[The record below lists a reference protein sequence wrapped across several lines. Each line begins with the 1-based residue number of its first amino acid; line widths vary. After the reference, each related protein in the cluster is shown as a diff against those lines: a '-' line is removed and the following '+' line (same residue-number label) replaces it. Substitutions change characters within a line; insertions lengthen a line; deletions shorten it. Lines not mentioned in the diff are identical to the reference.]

1 MVFRWLRQRRRRRLL
16 AEPFPSHWNT
26 IFDANFRAYAQLS
39 DAERGKLQRDVQVF
53 VAEKNW
59 EGVYG
64 LEMTEEIQV
73 TVAAQACYMLLGLD
87 LSCFDRTISILV
99 YPDAYAVPQQFTL
112 RGGGVVEGRSDRLGE
127 NWYRGPIVLSWP
139 DVLAGGRRETRGS
152 NLVIHEFAHE
162 LDTLNGSIVDGT
174 PPLPDPETGQR
185 WDAVMSREY
194 ARLCQ
199 ECRFGRPTLLDCYGA
214 ENRGEFFAVAS
225 EVFFQEPVRLSRR
238 HPDLYQLLCAAY
250 RQDPA
255 ARVLRRQAGSVE
267 PQQSE

>member
-1 MVFRWLRQRRRRRLL
+1 MIFRWLRQRRRRRLL
-16 AEPFPSHWNT
+16 AEPFPSNWDA
-26 IFDANFRAYAQLS
+26 ILEANFRAYAQLS
-39 DAERGKLQRDVQVF
+39 ELERAKLRGDLQVF

-73 TVAAQACYMLLGLD
+73 TVAAQACLMLLGLD

-112 RGGGVVEGRSDRLGE
+112 RGGGVIEGRSDRLGE

-152 NLVIHEFAHE
+152 NLVVHEFAHE
-162 LDTLNGSIVDGT
+162 LDTLNGSQVDGT
-174 PPLPDPETGQR
+174 PPLPDAQTARR
-185 WDAVMSREY
+185 WEAVMFREY
-194 ARLCQ
+194 ARLRQ
-199 ECRFGRPTLLDCYGA
+199 ECRMGRPTLLDCYGT

-225 EVFFQEPVRLSRR
+225 EVFFQDPVRLSRR
-238 HPDLYQLLCAAY
+238 HPELYELLTIAY

-255 ARVLRRQAGSVE
+255 SRMLHRS
-267 PQQSE
+267 